1 MPDAVHSDLL
11 SIPYF
16 RYWGKARSCSEN
28 KNDAPYHLLPYHSLD
43 VAACGYWLV
52 KNNRFH
58 VRDHL
63 QTLGLDED
71 RAALWLA
78 WFLAWHD
85 IGKFARGFQQ
95 LYQNPAAPLVR
106 GAGQAYSMRHDSLG
120 LWLWRFKLHGNWQE
134 RMDWLPAT
142 SRPEKLHYA
151 MDIGLR
157 LVCGHH
163 GQPPLEEDKGA
174 LAFHPDDILA
184 AQAYLA
190 DLRSVFPE
198 LAAFPD
204 CFCDK
209 SWRGLLQQKSW
220 SLAGSV
226 VLADWLGSAQDDFP
240 YRAEPTLTL
249 AQYWRQCALPQAEQS
264 VSRLPGAAVAAPF
277 IGIHRLFPF
286 ITQPTPLQQQAMTVD
301 IASPGPQL
309 FVLEDV
315 TGAGKTE
322 AALVLAHRL
331 MGIGRGDGLYVGLPT
346 MATANAMYRRLAKAY
361 RALFDERGLPSL
373 MLAHGA
379 RDMVTDFRL
388 SLWAREQSGQMRYGL
403 DNEDSASAACNQW
416 FADSRKKALLAD
428 VGVGTLDQALMAV
441 MPFRHQSLRLLG
453 LGGKILLLDEVHAYD
468 AYTGRLLE
476 NLLAFHA
483 SQGGSAIILTATL
496 AASQRER
503 LVQAFC
509 RGAQQPPVT
518 LAEQAGYPWFTQV
531 NAQALHEW
539 PMETR
544 AEVRRTVRIDWL
556 SRRAEAVELIRQ
568 AVAAGQCVC
577 WIRNTVDDAIAAW
590 QQLCQCDGITP
601 DDVLLFHSRF
611 AFCDRMAIEDAAVER
626 FGKHSDG
633 VARRGKVLIA
643 TQVVEQSLDI
653 DVDVMISDL
662 APVDLLIQRAGRLQ
676 RHIRRADGCCK
687 QPDDAAPQQD
697 DRPPPVLW
705 ILAPEW
711 QPDAGRDWLGAEL
724 RGTGAVYQHHAVL
737 WRTQAMLRERGAL
750 RMPEEARLLIDSVY
764 EPRIPAPA
772 ALEDGDYQA
781 EGKQLGDRTIASQSS
796 LTFSLGYCAAA
807 AQRGWSDDAELFT
820 RAGEESQDAY
830 LAWWAD
836 RDDALPRPYAGEGE
850 FGWEKSRLS
859 VRKRWW
865 QQHEKSWP
873 TLQGDA
879 LERFR
884 QQLHRP
890 GAEVLLLTPGEVA
903 LFYSERQG
911 LTPVADSQ
919 PAC

>member
-1 MPDAVHSDLL
+1 MPEAVHSELL
-11 SIPYF
+11 SESYF
-16 RYWGKARSCSEN
+16 RYWGKARTFSNNEN
-28 KNDAPYHLLPYHSLD
+28 GAPYHLLPYHCLD

-63 QTLGLDED
+63 QALGLDEEC
-71 RAALWLA
+71 AALWLA

-120 LWLWRFKLHGNWQE
+120 LWLWRFKLHDNWREQT
-134 RMDWLPAT
+134 DWLPAT

-151 MDIGLR
+151 MDVWLR

-163 GQPPLEEDKGA
+163 GQPPREEGNGA

-190 DLRSVFPE
+190 DLHAVFPE
-198 LAAFPD
+198 LTAFPD
-204 CFCDK
+204 SFSDK
-209 SWRGLLQQKSW
+209 NWRVLLQQKSW
-220 SLAGSV
+220 PLAGGV
-226 VLADWLGSAQDDFP
+226 VLADWLGSSHDDFP

-249 AQYWRQCALPQAEQS
+249 AQYWRQCALPQAERS
-264 VSRLPGAAVAAPF
+264 VSRLPAAAVAAPF
-277 IGIHRLFPF
+277 KGMRNLFPF
-286 ITQPTPLQQQAMTVD
+286 ITRPTPLQQQAMTVEID
-301 IASPGPQL
+301 APGPQL

-331 MGIGRGDGLYVGLPT
+331 MSAGRGDGLYVGLPT

-361 RALFDERGLPSL
+361 RALFDERVAPSL

-388 SLWAREQSGQMRYGL
+388 SLWGPAQAGQMRYGP

-441 MPFRHQSLRLLG
+441 MAFRHQSLRLLG

-476 NLLAFHA
+476 SLLTFHA

-509 RGAQQPPVT
+509 RGMQQPPGR

-531 NAQALHEW
+531 SAQALREW
-539 PMETR
+539 PLETR
-544 AEVRRTVRIDWL
+544 AEVRRTVTVDWL
-556 SRRAEAVELIRQ
+556 SRRSEAIALIRQ

-577 WIRNTVDDAIAAW
+577 WIRNTVDEAIDAW
-590 QQLCQCDGITP
+590 RQLRQCSEITA

-611 AFCDRMAIEDAAVER
+611 AFCDRMVIEDTAIER
-626 FGKHSDG
+626 FGKHSTG
-633 VARRGKVLIA
+633 AQRRGKVLCA

-676 RHIRRADGCCK
+676 RHIRRADGGCK
-687 QPDDAAPQQD
+687 QLDDAAPQQD
-697 DRPPPVLW
+697 DRAPPVLW
-705 ILAPEW
+705 VLAPQW
-711 QPDAGRDWLGAEL
+711 QPNAGSDWLGVEL
-724 RGTGAVYQHHAVL
+724 SGTGAVYQHHAVL
-737 WRTQAMLRERGAL
+737 WRTQAILRERGAL
-750 RMPEEARLLIDSVY
+750 HMPDEARLLIDSVY
-764 EPRIPAPA
+764 EQRIPAPA
-772 ALEDGDYQA
+772 ALEERGYQA
-781 EGKQLGDRTIASQSS
+781 EGKSLGDRTVASQSS
-796 LTFSLGYCAAA
+796 LAFELGYCAAA
-807 AQRGWSDDAELFT
+807 GQRGWRDDAELFT
-820 RAGEESQDAY
+820 RSGETSQDVY
-830 LAWWAD
+830 LAWRAD
-836 RDDALPRPYAGEGE
+836 SDDALPQPYAGEGE

-859 VRKRWW
+859 VRQRWW
-865 QQHEKSWP
+865 QQHEKQWP

-879 LERFR
+879 LDRFR

-890 GAEVLLLTPGEVA
+890 GAEVLLLAPGEA
-903 LFYSERQG
+903 AAFYSERQG

-919 PAC
+919 ITC